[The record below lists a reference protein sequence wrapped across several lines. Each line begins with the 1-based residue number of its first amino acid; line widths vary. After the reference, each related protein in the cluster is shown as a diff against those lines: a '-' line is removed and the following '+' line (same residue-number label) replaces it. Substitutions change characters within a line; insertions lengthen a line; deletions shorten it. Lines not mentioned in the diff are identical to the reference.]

1 MPATPPEPRV
11 QFRFYAELNDF
22 LSPGSRGRTF
32 TRALE
37 GRNSVKHVVEA
48 LGVPHTEIDLIL
60 VNGRSVDFGFK
71 PGAGD
76 RVSVYPVFESIDI
89 GALTRVRSAPLRRTC
104 FVLDGHLGKLAPY
117 LRMLGFDTRYR
128 RDCHDAEL
136 AAIAASERR
145 ILLTMDRG
153 LLKRR
158 MVTHGYCV
166 RETDRRR
173 QVIEVLGRFDL
184 FDSVAPFGRCMR
196 CNARLQAVPK
206 AEIVHRLLPK
216 TRRYYQEFWM
226 CRSCDQ
232 IFWQGSHYQHMRGFL
247 REVERERVRRSR
259 ASTGPD

>member
-22 LSPGSRGRTF
+22 LSPGNRGRTF

-37 GRNSVKHVVEA
+37 GRHSVKHLVEA

-60 VNGRSVDFGFK
+60 VNGRSVDLGFQ

-89 GALTRVRSAPLRRTC
+89 GSLTRVRAVPLRRIC
-104 FVLDGHLGKLAPY
+104 FVLDGHLGRLAAY
-117 LRMLGFDTRYR
+117 LRMLGYDTRYR

-136 AAIAASERR
+136 AAIATSERR

-173 QVIEVLGRFDL
+173 QVIEVLRRFDL
-184 FDSVAPFGRCMR
+184 FDSLVPFGRCMR
-196 CNARLQAVPK
+196 CNARLQSVPK

-216 TRRYYQEFWM
+216 TRRYYDKFWM

-232 IFWQGSHYQHMRGFL
+232 IFWQGSHYQHMQGFM
-247 REVERERVRRSR
+247 REVDRQRVRRSR
-259 ASTGPD
+259 APINPD